1 MADEQTTTVQDNPV
15 VEEKTILGS
24 GASENQD
31 WRSSLTDELQ
41 NNPTIQ
47 NIKDLESAANTLVHQ
62 QKMIGSRIPIPKTD
76 EEKAELYTKLGRP
89 ETSEKYN
96 FAIPETHSK
105 FFNEEQVKQFKNVAH
120 QIGLN
125 NDQAKALID
134 FQVKSVDFENQRR
147 NSEMTLGKKST
158 EEALHKEWGYDYDN
172 KVRAA
177 QRAMSVY
184 ADEDLIQLL
193 DTEAGN
199 HPSVVKLFARLGEDI
214 TEEMAKNTQNNKLAV
229 SPIDAKAD
237 IAKIYSDAKH
247 PYHNSGHPEHRN
259 AVEQVRQLHEKV
271 YGN

>member
-15 VEEKTILGS
+15 QETSILGS

-31 WRSSLTDELQ
+31 WRSSLTDELK

-134 FQVKSVDFENQRR
+134 FQVKSVDFENQKRD
-147 NSEMTLGKKST
+147 SEMTVGKKNT
-158 EEALHKEWGYDYDN
+158 EEMLRKDWGYDYDN
-172 KVRAA
+172 KVRSAR
-177 QRAMSVY
+177 RAMSVY
-184 ADEDLIQLL
+184 ADNELMELL

-199 HPSVVKLFARLGEDI
+199 HPSVVRLFARLGEDI

-229 SPIDAKAD
+229 SPIDAKGD
-237 IAKIYSDAKH
+237 IQKIYSDAKH
-247 PYHNSGHPEHRN
+247 PYHNAGHPEHKN